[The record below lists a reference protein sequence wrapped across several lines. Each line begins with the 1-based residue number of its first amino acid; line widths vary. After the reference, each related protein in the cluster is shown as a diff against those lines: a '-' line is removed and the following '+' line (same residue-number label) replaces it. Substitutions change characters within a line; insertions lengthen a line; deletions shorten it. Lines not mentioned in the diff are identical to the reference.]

1 MVGFNHSYYQGIIV
15 SIGNIRSLPTYV
27 PNQDKNKIFIQK
39 KLGDITTIDKLP
51 PFSYEKFVSR
61 CRSIDVIWFNERMM
75 PYYLFEVEHT
85 TDIQNSL
92 LKFND
97 MRDFYVNMVIVADK
111 VRKVEYL
118 HKIKYSSFD
127 ALVKPVQRVSFLSYD
142 DLCKQYEFEVEK
154 QMLETII

>member
-1 MVGFNHSYYQGIIV
+1 
-15 SIGNIRSLPTYV
+15 
-27 PNQDKNKIFIQK
+27 
-39 KLGDITTIDKLP
+39 
-51 PFSYEKFVSR
+51 
-61 CRSIDVIWFNERMM
+61 MM

-118 HKIKYSSFD
+118 NKIKYSSFD